1 MYLNAPLDDIYAIGR
16 HFWTLSL
23 WPTNTYSYLNW
34 HTNTLMFT
42 DLKARLPSSFLRHF
56 NGWEGF
62 WVATLIFRVPLQGW
76 ATPLATW
83 NFSTWGR
90 EEWRA
95 NGPRWLHLSTSWL
108 NWCSSRNTHQ
118 TWENTTMS
126 MSELHLQ
133 WSFLKLYAEYFF
145 LIECKNI
152 DVCTVSTA

>member
-1 MYLNAPLDDIYAIGR
+1 MYLNAPLYAIGR
-16 HFWTLSL
+16 HFWTMER
-23 WPTNTYSYLNW
+23 PTNTYSYLNE
-34 HTNTLMFT
+34 HTNTLRFT

-83 NFSTWGR
+83 NFSTCGR

-95 NGPRWLHLSTSWL
+95 NGPRWLHLSASWL
-108 NWCSSRNTHQ
+108 NWRSSRNTHQ

-126 MSELHLQ
+126 MSECCIYGDI
-133 WSFLKLYAEYFF
+133 FNNVFF
-145 LIECKNI
+145 LIECKHI
-152 DVCTVSTA
+152 DMCTVSTA